1 LDSSIYQRLK
11 EKAFRTAERIG
22 HPSFYTAHDGELEI
36 SASSFRENGL
46 LHACR
51 AHIDEAKLH
60 PAHGLPHCEK
70 VAIEAGAIVLA
81 ERPGEDAG
89 IEEIM
94 SCAQI
99 AGLLHDITRAGK
111 DHSVTGSIEAGRI
124 LELSGIGKKQKR
136 YVTAAIRNHEA
147 FREVLTSEDE
157 SARLVSDA
165 LYDADKF
172 RWGPDNFTT
181 TLWLMVK
188 ASGTSARTLYNTF
201 QEKMTG
207 IRRIKETFRSETG
220 RTYGPEFIDLGI
232 EIGNEIYS
240 EMERMIRD

>member
-1 LDSSIYQRLK
+1 MDNSIYHRLQ

-22 HPSFYTAHDGELEI
+22 PPSFYAAHGGELET
-36 SASSFRENGL
+36 STSSFRENTL
-46 LHACR
+46 LHACK
-51 AHIDEAKLH
+51 AQIDRTKLH

-81 ERPGEDAG
+81 ERAGENTGTA
-89 IEEIM
+89 ELM
-94 SCAQI
+94 FCAQI

-111 DHSVTGSIEAGRI
+111 DHSITGSIEAGRI
-124 LELSGIGKKQKR
+124 LEEFGIKERKKK

-147 FREVLTSEDE
+147 FREVLLSEDA

-188 ASGTSARTLYNTF
+188 ASGTSARMLYNTF
-201 QEKMTG
+201 QEKMSG
-207 IRRIKETFRSETG
+207 IRRIRDTFRSETG
-220 RTYGPEFIDLGI
+220 RKYGPEFIDFGI
-232 EIGNEIYS
+232 AIGNEIYS